1 MTTLL
6 VVEHEAGCPLDR
18 FEHWLSGLD
27 VDLVR
32 PYKGE
37 ELPPEPRDGLV
48 VLGGSMSAYDDE
60 VAPWLP
66 QTRQLLAAAATT
78 GVPTLGI
85 CLGAQLLAVACGGTV
100 DVAATPG
107 RECGVVDVRWRPEA
121 ADDVLVAGLPDPFPG
136 PSLHADAVTRLPTA
150 AVWLAATDMYS
161 CQAFRV
167 GSAAWGVQFHPE
179 VSVPTFHGWA
189 EELPEVDTVA
199 VTAELAA
206 RDHDVAVAGRLLA
219 RRFAEVVA
227 GRRG

>member
-1 MTTLL
+1 VSTLL

-18 FEHWLSGLD
+18 FERWLGGL
-27 VDLVR
+27 VVEVVR

-37 ELPPEPRDGLV
+37 KLPDEPGDGLL

-85 CLGAQLLAVACGGTV
+85 CLGAQLLAVACAGTV

-121 ADDVLVAGLPDPFPG
+121 AEDILVAGLPDPFPG
-136 PSLHADAVTRLPTA
+136 PSLHADAVTTLPA
-150 AVWLAATDMYS
+150 GAVWLGSSEIYRH
-161 CQAFRV
+161 QAFRV
-167 GSAAWGVQFHPE
+167 GSVAWGVQFHPE

-189 EELPEVDTVA
+189 EELPEVDTIA
-199 VTAELAA
+199 VTADLAV
-206 RDHDVAVAGRLLA
+206 RDHEVAAAGQLLA
-219 RRFAEVVA
+219 RRFSEVVV
-227 GRRG
+227 GTRG